1 MERWA
6 ELVRLLGIGWYI
18 VIALV
23 AGVALGVWADRLVNT
38 NVLFTLIGL
47 FMGLVVAT
55 FGAYRMLMSIMRNGK
70 KKGQGGEG

>member
-18 VIALV
+18 VISLV
-23 AGVALGVWADRLVNT
+23 AGVALGVWADRLANT

>member
-18 VIALV
+18 VISLV
-23 AGVALGVWADRLVNT
+23 AGVALGVWADRLANT

-55 FGAYRMLMSIMRNGK
+55 VGAYRMLTSIMRNGK

>member
-18 VIALV
+18 VVSLV
-23 AGVALGVWADRLVNT
+23 AGVALGVWADRLANT